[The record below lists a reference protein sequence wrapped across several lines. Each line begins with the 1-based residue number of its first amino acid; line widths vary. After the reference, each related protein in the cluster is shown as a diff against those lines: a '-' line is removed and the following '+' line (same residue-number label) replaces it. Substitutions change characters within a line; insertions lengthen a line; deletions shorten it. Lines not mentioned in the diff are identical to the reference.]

1 MEITRITIQKKRKNR
16 YNIFIDEG
24 HGEQYGFSVDE
35 DILIKYHLRKG
46 LQLDEVT
53 KNSLIEQDS
62 IHKTY
67 SEVINYLSYR
77 MRTKDEI
84 RTYLIKKE
92 VDSEHITQVLQR
104 LINENLVDDVEFA
117 HMFVRNRINMSTKG
131 PSLVKKELMQKGIS
145 NEIATVAVSAYTYE
159 IQYEKA
165 EQIMK
170 KRMQR
175 SSNHS
180 HCKQLDQLRA
190 NLMRN
195 GFSHEVINDVISE
208 VEAQD
213 EEKEWGALTHHGER
227 LLRRHAA
234 NFEGY
239 ELQNKVKEGLYRQG
253 FSFSLIQKFLDERL
267 EQ

>member
-1 MEITRITIQKKRKNR
+1 MKITRITTQKRRKSR

-46 LQLDEVT
+46 LHLDEVT

-67 SEVINYLSYR
+67 TEVINYLSYR
-77 MRTKDEI
+77 MRTKEEI

-92 VDSEHITQVLQR
+92 VDKEHIAEILQR

-117 HMFVRNRINMSTKG
+117 QMFVRNRINMSTKG
-131 PSLVKKELMQKGIS
+131 PSLVKKELMQKGIQDETAS
-145 NEIATVAVSAYTYE
+145 EAVTAYTYE
-159 IQYEKA
+159 AQYEKA

-180 HCKQLDQLRA
+180 HRKQLDQLRA

-195 GFSHEVINDVISE
+195 GFAQEVINDVISE
-208 VEAQD
+208 VEEQD
-213 EEKEWGALTHHGER
+213 EEKEWEALIHHGER
-227 LLRRHAA
+227 LLRRHNA
-234 NFEGY
+234 NFGGY
-239 ELQNKVKEGLYRQG
+239 ELEDKVKEGLYRQG
-253 FSFSLIQKFLDERL
+253 FSFSMIQKFLDEKL
-267 EQ
+267 EC